1 MRIPFVKMHG
11 CGNDYIYIDCRARS
25 LADPAA
31 LAVRLSDRH
40 FGVGGDGII
49 LILPSEK
56 ADYRMRMFNAD
67 GSEAEMCGNGIRCFA
82 KWLYDRGLLGTHS
95 QRKVSPDE
103 ARIETGAGVRTVRI
117 YAEGGK
123 ARRVR
128 VNMGAPR
135 LDRVQI
141 PMQGPPGQAVNDE
154 LAIDVPGQGTLAF
167 RFTAVSMGNPHCII
181 YVDATDS
188 YPVTVYGP
196 LIERHPL
203 FPRRTNVEFVQVLSA
218 GEAKMRVWE
227 RGSGETLACGTGA
240 SATCV
245 AGVLNKRTD
254 RRLLLHLLG
263 GDLELEWADDG
274 TVYLVGPA
282 EEVFEGVVEA

>member
-1 MRIPFVKMHG
+1 MRLPFVKMHG
-11 CGNDYIYIDCRARS
+11 CGNDYIYIDCRARA

-31 LAVRLSDRH
+31 AAVKLSDRH
-40 FGVGGDGII
+40 FGVGADGII

-82 KWLYDRGLLGTHS
+82 KWLYDRGLVTG
-95 QRKVSPDE
+95 DE
-103 ARIETGAGVRTVRI
+103 ARIETGAGIRTVRI

-135 LDRVQI
+135 LDRAQV

-154 LAIDVPGQGTLAF
+154 LTIDVPGEGPRTF
-167 RFTAVSMGNPHCII
+167 RFTAVSMGNPHCVI
-181 YVDATDS
+181 YVDATDG
-188 YPVTVYGP
+188 YPVALYGP

-203 FPRRTNVEFVQVLSA
+203 FPKRINVEFVQVLSA

-240 SATCV
+240 SAACV

-254 RRLLLHLLG
+254 RRLLLRLLG

-274 TVYLVGPA
+274 TVYLIGPA
-282 EEVFEGVVEA
+282 EEVFEGTVEA

>member
-1 MRIPFVKMHG
+1 MPFVKMHG
-11 CGNDYIYIDCRARS
+11 CGNDYIYIDCRARA

-31 LAVRLSDRH
+31 AAVKLSDRH
-40 FGVGGDGII
+40 FGVGADGII

-82 KWLYDRGLLGTHS
+82 KWLYDRGLVTG
-95 QRKVSPDE
+95 DE
-103 ARIETGAGVRTVRI
+103 ARIETGAGIRTVRI

-135 LDRVQI
+135 LDRAQV

-154 LAIDVPGQGTLAF
+154 LTIDVPGEGPRTF
-167 RFTAVSMGNPHCII
+167 RFTAVSMGNPHCVI
-181 YVDATDS
+181 YVDATDG
-188 YPVTVYGP
+188 YPVALYGP

-203 FPRRTNVEFVQVLSA
+203 FPKRINVEFVQVLSA

-240 SATCV
+240 SAACV

-254 RRLLLHLLG
+254 RRLLLRLLG

-274 TVYLVGPA
+274 TVYLIGPA
-282 EEVFEGVVEA
+282 EEVFEGTVEA

>member
-1 MRIPFVKMHG
+1 MRLPFVKMHG
-11 CGNDYIYIDCRARS
+11 CGNDYIYIDCRERE
-25 LADPAA
+25 LGDPAG

-49 LILPSEK
+49 LILPSER

-82 KWLYDRGLLGTHS
+82 KWLYDRGL
-95 QRKVSPDE
+95 VSGDE

-135 LDRVQI
+135 LERGEI
-141 PMQGPPGQAVNDE
+141 PLEGPPGQAVDDE
-154 LAIDVPGQGTLAF
+154 LAVEVPGQGTVPF
-167 RFTAVSMGNPHCII
+167 RFTAVSMGNPHCVI
-181 YVDATDS
+181 YVEDTAT
-188 YPVTVYGP
+188 YPVALYGP
-196 LIERHPL
+196 LIERHRL

-245 AGVLNKRTD
+245 AGVLNRKTD

-263 GDLELEWADDG
+263 GDLELEWAADG
-274 TVYLVGPA
+274 CVYLTGPA
-282 EEVFEGVVEA
+282 EEVFEGAVSL